1 MKLWSPA
8 TPQVPALDVAFLCP
22 QTCDTRMRTW
32 QPSSACSPS
41 TQGLTLGS
49 SNAGREGWGKQG
61 VGRGRRW
68 SEWAGPEEAAV
79 CPDVTYL
86 ACTLPGLLAAHITKA
101 NVQWGILQS
110 CGILFQRIECYVFR
124 PIFFFFPNCIWNN
137 PSGIM
142 QVRLPVRANQKCE
155 QVIYWWVKL
164 GSHHGTISTNPWN
177 LEANLT

>member
-1 MKLWSPA
+1 MKWNYGPLPLHRTLLLMWLSCVHRPVTHAWEPGSPP
-8 TPQVPALDVAFLCP
+8 PQC
-22 QTCDTRMRTW
+22 W
-32 QPSSACSPS
+32 EG
-41 TQGLTLGS
+41 GLGR
-49 SNAGREGWGKQG
+49 AGRWKRKEM
-61 VGRGRRW
+61 
-68 SEWAGPEEAAV
+68 EWTSGPEEAAV

-86 ACTLPGLLAAHITKA
+86 ACTLPGLLAAHITVA
-101 NVQWGILQS
+101 SVQRGILQS